1 MSQTA
6 GKGKSVHNENDSQEM
21 SKDDEHRDFL
31 KNSLNKGDLIR
42 RFNKFVKLEVT
53 RLHLD

>member
-21 SKDDEHRDFL
+21 SKEDEHRDFL